1 MYRGK
6 VVVKPKVA
14 KATPAPKAAK
24 VAGAKKVK
32 AKVTKAAKADAPAKK
47 AAK

>member
-6 VVVKPKVA
+6 VVVKPKA
-14 KATPAPKAAK
+14 EKAAPSTKPPK

-32 AKVTKAAKADAPAKK
+32 AKVAKAAKADSPAKK